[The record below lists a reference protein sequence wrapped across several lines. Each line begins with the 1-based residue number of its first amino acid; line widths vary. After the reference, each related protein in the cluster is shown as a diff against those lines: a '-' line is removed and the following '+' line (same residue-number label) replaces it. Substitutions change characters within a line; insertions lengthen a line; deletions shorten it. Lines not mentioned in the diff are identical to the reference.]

1 MLRLPSPCF
10 PKRLQGIAAAVLLP
24 LAAACAREPAAPE
37 AAATAAVEVEVCE
50 AIAAPLRRSIPAT
63 GTLFADEDMVVAAK
77 VGGRLLAVHADLGD
91 EVAAGGLLASIDPVD
106 AELLLQERRHAFD
119 ESLTRLGLREADLDG
134 EPDPHALPAVQRAR
148 RQADNARSRVDRAKA
163 LLQGTAVIS
172 EQDYADLATAS
183 EVAEQDHRLAV
194 LAGEAAIAEARTLRA
209 QLRSAEQQLADTRV
223 AAPPAL
229 APAADRSP
237 SSPRERRWAVAERF
251 ASAGSLVAP
260 GTRLFRLV
268 DSDPLKLRVA
278 VPEHR
283 ASAVRLGSPVEVRAE
298 GETAQATG
306 RISRIA
312 PVVDP
317 RTRAFEVEV
326 LVPNPDRRLRPGGFA
341 RAAIESATLEE
352 AILVPADAVISF
364 AGVEKVLLVEG
375 GSVAERRIETG
386 SRLGELVEVV
396 RGVRPGAVVVRS
408 PPPSLLS
415 GHPVSIAATRPIA
428 PPPQRSPLAGE
439 AQP

>member
-1 MLRLPSPCF
+1 M
-10 PKRLQGIAAAVLLP
+10 
-24 LAAACAREPAAPE
+24 
-37 AAATAAVEVEVCE
+37 CE
-50 AIAAPLRRSIPAT
+50 AIAAPLRRSIAAT
-63 GTLFADEDMVVAAK
+63 GTLFADEDVIVAAK

-106 AELLLQERRHAFD
+106 ADLLLQERRHAFD
-119 ESLTRLGLREADLDG
+119 ESLTRLGIREGDFDG

-223 AAPPAL
+223 AAPQGLSPAL
-229 APAADRSP
+229 LDGSPA
-237 SSPRERRWAVAERF
+237 SPRERQWAVAERF
-251 ASAGSLVAP
+251 ASSGAFVAP

-283 ASAVRLGSPVEVRAE
+283 AKAVRLGSPVEVRAE
-298 GETAQATG
+298 GEAAPSIG

-341 RAAIESATLEE
+341 RAAIEAAALEE

-375 GSVAERRIETG
+375 DTVAERRIETG

-396 RGVRPGAVVVRS
+396 RGLRPGALVVRS
-408 PPPSLLS
+408 PPPSLLA
-415 GHPVSIAATRPIA
+415 GHPIRIAATRPIA
-428 PPPQRSPLAGE
+428 PPLERSPHAGE
-439 AQP
+439 PQP